1 MSICGLEENW
11 VTYFFMQKEQ
21 NMGRFCDLGIEEKL
35 LDILTKKGFET
46 PTPIQQQVIPAAL
59 DGKDIV
65 GIAQTGTGKTLA
77 FGVPMIQRLL
87 NKQEQGLI
95 LVPTRELAVQV
106 EEAIRQVGSP
116 LGLKTAVV
124 IGGAASF
131 PQVRAL
137 KNNPDIVIATP
148 GRLDDLMK
156 QGAYKLNKVS
166 MVALDEAD
174 RMLDVGFLPQIRKIL
189 ATAPKER
196 QTMLFS
202 ATMPSSIASLSSEF
216 MKMPLRVEVAQ
227 QGTSAEN
234 IEQELFMVSQND
246 KTRLLD
252 AILEEYKTDT
262 VLIFSRTKHG
272 AKRIAAEIRGMG
284 HTSTEI
290 HSNRSQAQRKS
301 ALDGFTNKRFRVMVA
316 TDIAARGI
324 DVKHISLVINFD
336 LPDCSEDYVHR
347 IGRTGRAGRSGKAIS
362 FVSQSQK
369 SDIRKIE
376 RLIRKPLKI
385 SALPNLPV
393 ARPKLA
399 YEPEFSGSGR
409 SSYARKGGRGGSSY
423 SVVSRNRGRSASYG
437 LNPYARTDSGFNSSS
452 NSNFRSR
459 TGSTSTSRYSKVG
472 SSYAST
478 AKSSPSAS
486 YNFSSKAGSSY
497 SKSKSGSGYGA
508 RSASSSG
515 SRFGSRSK
523 SSSDSSYGSKPSSGS
538 RFKSRST
545 SGSGYVASSR
555 PSSGY
560 AKRSSGQSQSSNG
573 NYSRRERTVR

>member
-1 MSICGLEENW
+1 VSICGLEENW

-21 NMGRFCDLGIEEKL
+21 NMGRFCDLGIEEKF
-35 LDILTKKGFET
+35 LDILTKRGFEI
-46 PTPIQQQVIPAAL
+46 PTPIQQRVIPAAL
-59 DGKDIV
+59 NGKDIV

-77 FGVPMIQRLL
+77 FGVPMIQHLL

-166 MVALDEAD
+166 IVALDEAD

-189 ATAPKER
+189 ASAPKER

-216 MKMPLRVEVAQ
+216 MNMPLRVEVAQ

-252 AILEEYKTDT
+252 AILEEYKNDT

-301 ALDGFTNKRFRVMVA
+301 ALEGFTNKRFRVMVA

-385 SALPNLPV
+385 SVLPNNLPV

-409 SSYARKGGRGGSSY
+409 SSYARKGARGGSSY
-423 SVVSRNRGRSASYG
+423 SGSRNRVRSASYG
-437 LNPYARTDSGFNSSS
+437 SNPYARTDSGFNSSS
-452 NSNFRSR
+452 NSNFRSKI
-459 TGSTSTSRYSKVG
+459 GSTSTSRYSRVG

-486 YNFSSKAGSSY
+486 YNFGSKAGSDSRP
-497 SKSKSGSGYGA
+497 KSGSGYG
-508 RSASSSG
+508 SI
-515 SRFGSRSK
+515 SRSK
-523 SSSDSSYGSKPSSGS
+523 SSSGGYS
-538 RFKSRST
+538 RRS
-545 SGSGYVASSR
+545 ANQ
-555 PSSGY
+555 
-560 AKRSSGQSQSSNG
+560 GQSQGKTSSG
-573 NYSRRERTVR
+573 NYRRRERASR